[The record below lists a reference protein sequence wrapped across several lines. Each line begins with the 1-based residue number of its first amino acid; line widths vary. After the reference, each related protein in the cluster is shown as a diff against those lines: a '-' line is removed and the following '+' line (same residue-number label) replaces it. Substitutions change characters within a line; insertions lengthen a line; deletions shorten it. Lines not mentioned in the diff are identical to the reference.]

1 LEGYKLSLKRRL
13 ILTIIGYILIYIVYS
28 YLLMSL
34 IKEKK
39 MMIYN
44 ILDFML
50 PFILGFWVGIFL
62 KNKGAIYALVFGLT
76 INVFTF
82 IFSLTLFENYK
93 LINMILIWFKD
104 MWLSFAITALG
115 GYLGELYAKRS

>member
-1 LEGYKLSLKRRL
+1 MEGYKLSLKRRL

>member
-1 LEGYKLSLKRRL
+1 MEGYKLSLKRRL

-76 INVFTF
+76 INIFTF

>member
-1 LEGYKLSLKRRL
+1 LSLKRRL

-76 INVFTF
+76 LNVFTF

>member
-1 LEGYKLSLKRRL
+1 
-13 ILTIIGYILIYIVYS
+13 
-28 YLLMSL
+28 MSL

-82 IFSLTLFENYK
+82 IFSLTFGMGHYGVIICTLKVVFLY
-93 LINMILIWFKD
+93 LQALDRIL
-104 MWLSFAITALG
+104 
-115 GYLGELYAKRS
+115 

>member
-104 MWLSFAITALG
+104 MWLFFAITALG